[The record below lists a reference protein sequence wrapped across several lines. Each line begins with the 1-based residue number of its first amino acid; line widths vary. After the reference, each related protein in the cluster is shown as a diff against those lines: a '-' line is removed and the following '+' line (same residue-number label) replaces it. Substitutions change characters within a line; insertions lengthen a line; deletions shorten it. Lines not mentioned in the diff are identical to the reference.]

1 MPSWKTPT
9 ADQLTRV
16 RTLVVQPG
24 QYRYFFDKLENP
36 LWVDP
41 LRSAGFFAQPPEPE
55 RNEAE
60 GTIGFPPW
68 PESRYLARM
77 AEHEVAH
84 DSLIRVLDDLPE
96 TDNERVLEDAVEVM
110 LRLPASSVAHLAP
123 KAAGW
128 ARKPL
133 YLLLPGK
140 LSELVVHLV
149 EGGEHDAGF
158 ELVAALLEPRPDPRS
173 GEEGGESA
181 LLRPTPRPRF
191 RLWSYQQELAKLIP
205 ALTEADARR
214 TLRLFATF
222 LACSL
227 KFSRRPGERHF
238 DDGSWIWRPS
248 IADHDQNRS
257 DGLNDVLVT
266 AVRDIAVELARR
278 GEPELQTVLDVLG
291 RHQWTAARRLA
302 LHVVA
307 QAGDPASDLVQG
319 FVLDETLFREISV
332 RHEYAVL
339 LAKAFPVLSADSS
352 ALVLGWI
359 HGGPD
364 LTHYRASRGEVDED
378 EVQRYARRWI
388 RDWLAEIREHL
399 DDRDSAVLAELEQE
413 LGPSSGHSFILSV
426 GRPTWVGPT
435 SPIDSPTLAEMTVEE
450 LVAYMRDWEPTEGW
464 REASAAGLGR
474 ELAKLVKD
482 DPARFASS
490 ASAFR
495 GLDPTYMR
503 ELFSALKDAHK
514 AGTVFDWEPVLEL
527 GAWVVSQSREGP
539 ERRGDPFDRD
549 PHWGWARKALLA
561 LVSAGMEGEAAPLD
575 IQHRPAVWAI
585 IASTMRDPDP
595 TPAHEEQYG
604 GTNMDPATLSI
615 NTTRGEAVHTAVKYG
630 LWVRRQLEH
639 DGVAGG
645 FDSMPELREAL
656 QERLEEDP
664 SFAVR
669 AVFGQ
674 WLPWLVLLDEHW
686 VIEHLAAIFPNAEED
701 ADYWFAAWTTYIA
714 YCSLYKRPFELL
726 LDEYTRAI
734 TRLGT
739 AGERP
744 VTRLQD
750 PEQQLAE
757 HLIIAFARGWIE
769 LEEGSLLHQFFGS
782 AGAALRRHALRFVG
796 KSLSGA
802 DEVPPEM
809 VARFRELWT
818 WRKASLAPDPD
829 EELSGFGAWPTA
841 AVFDADWALTE
852 LVEVLEQV
860 GEVDSAHLLVE
871 VLTERAETDPVLSVR
886 ALHLLLIG
894 DKQGWHIHSWSREI
908 RTILSRAS
916 ASGAHAAVREVVDWL
931 GKRGHLAYRDLLSPP
946 A

>member
-1 MPSWKTPT
+1 M
-9 ADQLTRV
+9 
-16 RTLVVQPG
+16 
-24 QYRYFFDKLENP
+24 
-36 LWVDP
+36 
-41 LRSAGFFAQPPEPE
+41 
-55 RNEAE
+55 
-60 GTIGFPPW
+60 
-68 PESRYLARM
+68 
-77 AEHEVAH
+77 
-84 DSLIRVLDDLPE
+84 
-96 TDNERVLEDAVEVM
+96 
-110 LRLPASSVAHLAP
+110 
-123 KAAGW
+123 
-128 ARKPL
+128 
-133 YLLLPGK
+133 
-140 LSELVVHLV
+140 
-149 EGGEHDAGF
+149 
-158 ELVAALLEPRPDPRS
+158 
-173 GEEGGESA
+173 
-181 LLRPTPRPRF
+181 
-191 RLWSYQQELAKLIP
+191 
-205 ALTEADARR
+205 
-214 TLRLFATF
+214 
-222 LACSL
+222 
-227 KFSRRPGERHF
+227 
-238 DDGSWIWRPS
+238 
-248 IADHDQNRS
+248 ADHDQVRS
-257 DGLNDVLVT
+257 DGLNDILVT
-266 AVRDIAVELARR
+266 AVRDIAVEIARR
-278 GEPELQTVLDVLG
+278 GEPELRAVLEMLG
-291 RHQWTAARRLA
+291 HHRWTATRRLQ
-302 LHVVA
+302 LHVAAEV
-307 QAGDPASDLVQG
+307 GDSASDLVQG
-319 FVLDETLFREISV
+319 LVLDEALFREV
-332 RHEYAVL
+332 GLRQEYAAL
-339 LAKAFPVLSADSS
+339 LAKVFPELSAESRE
-352 ALVLGWI
+352 LVRGWVL
-359 HGGPD
+359 GGPD
-364 LTHYRASRGEVDED
+364 LTHYRASRDEVDED
-378 EVQRYARRWI
+378 EVHRYTRRWI
-388 RDWLAEIREHL
+388 RDWLAELRAHL
-399 DDRDSAVLAELEQE
+399 DDEDAALLVELEAE
-413 LGPSSGHSFILSV
+413 TGKSSGHSFVLSFD
-426 GRPTWVGPT
+426 GPAWAGPT
-435 SPIDSPTLAEMTVEE
+435 SPVESSELADMTVEE

-490 ASAFR
+490 ANAFR
-495 GLDPTYMR
+495 GLDPTYVR

-514 AGTVFDWEPVLEL
+514 AGTLLDWEPVLEL

-561 LVSAGMEGEAAPLD
+561 LVSAGMEGEAAPLG

-585 IASTMRDPDP
+585 IAPTMRDPDP

-615 NTTRGEAVHTAVKYG
+615 NTTRGEAVHTAVKHG
-630 LWVRRQLEH
+630 LWVRRQLDH

-645 FDSMPELREAL
+645 FDSMPELRDAL
-656 QERLEEDP
+656 LERLEEDP

-726 LDEYTRAI
+726 LDEYARAI

-769 LEEGSLLHQFFGS
+769 LEEGGLLHQFFGS
-782 AGAALRRHALRFVG
+782 ASAALRRHALRFVG

-802 DEVPPEM
+802 DEVPLEM
-809 VARFRELWT
+809 VARSRELWT

-871 VLTERAETDPVLSVR
+871 VLTERVEAHPVLSVR

-894 DKQGWHIHSWSREI
+894 DKQGWHIHAWSREI
-908 RTILSRAS
+908 RTILTRAS

-931 GKRGHLAYRDLLSPP
+931 GKRGHLTYRDLLSPP